1 MMLVRIQHGGTTD
14 PNLISDED
22 LLARSHEGDEEA
34 FAALYRRRQAS
45 VYRFALHMS
54 GREEVA
60 EEVTQDVFVALI
72 HEPARFDSE
81 RGSLTAFLIGI
92 ARNHVLRHIGRTRG
106 RNRNHVCIDDDACAE
121 PEAVNTDPLASLTRE
136 EAAEAVR
143 QAVLSLPCAYREV
156 VVLCDLE
163 ELSYSDAAGVLG
175 IPVGTV
181 RSRLYRGRALL
192 SEKLRSS
199 RSGTDAARCSA

>member
-14 PNLISDED
+14 SNPISDED
-22 LLARSHEGDEEA
+22 LLARSHKGDEEA
-34 FAALYRRRQAS
+34 FAALYRRRQTS

-72 HEPARFDSE
+72 HEPARFDAE

-92 ARNHVLRHIGRTRG
+92 ARNHVLRQIG
-106 RNRNHVCIDDDACAE
+106 RNRNHVCLDDEACTE
-121 PEAVNTDPLASLTRE
+121 PEATNTDPLASLTRE